1 MGGPSPGGGG
11 VAVASE
17 RDIRRMAARFAL
29 LAFGTYLAFLLVVL
43 ALSARSGIELYMAND
58 SETYIAPARNILE
71 HGSFS
76 RETHAPYLW
85 EPYRTPGYPL
95 MILAFLAVT
104 GKPTAVLAA
113 GPLLAAFVAYTLVRF
128 TWDLFRDRRASRL
141 AGFAAAFFPNGLG
154 LSVMVLTDF
163 AHGCFF
169 LFALWATYR
178 AIRDRSPGYAVS
190 AAVFWMSAQLIRPTL
205 SVAFVLIIAMGI
217 WLARDRWQIMTTAA
231 LTLASFAV
239 PMYLSWQV
247 LQSHGVFVP
256 SLQGV
261 RQTLAPWDWI
271 VLATVGRTVPILRVI
286 CAIPYL
292 IFLALALMGTRAAWR
307 RVSWGTPA
315 ILWLVFLFWIG
326 TGSFNFFAG
335 ARYRF
340 PGDLTLIPLAALG
353 VTGGGMGRRG
363 STRRPAL

>member
-256 SLQGV
+256 SLQGEM
-261 RQTLAPWDWI
+261 AMAEI
-271 VLATVGRTVPILRVI
+271 VIPRGEALATHQDMGRI
-286 CAIPYL
+286 ASE
-292 IFLALALMGTRAAWR
+292 AHK
-307 RVSWGTPA
+307 